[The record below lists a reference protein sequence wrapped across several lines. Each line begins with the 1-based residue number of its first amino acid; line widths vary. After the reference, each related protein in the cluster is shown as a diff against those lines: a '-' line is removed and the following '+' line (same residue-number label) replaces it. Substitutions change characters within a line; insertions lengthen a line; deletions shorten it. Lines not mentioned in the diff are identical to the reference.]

1 MNRSLKI
8 FVVENHADTLTYLCR
23 YLEQQGHAVR
33 SARDMQSALRVFP
46 EEPVDVLI
54 SDIGLPDGDGWELL
68 RNLEPKPFA
77 IAISGFGTGTDLR
90 KSQAAGYRE
99 HLIKPFLTEDLDAVL
114 EAAVRH
120 LGGSLSF

>member
-1 MNRSLKI
+1 MNPLKI
-8 FVVENHADTLTYLCR
+8 FVVENHQDTLIYLCR

-33 SARDMQSALRVFP
+33 SARDMQSALQVLP

-68 RNLEPKPFA
+68 RNLEPPPFA
-77 IAISGFGTGTDLR
+77 IAISGFGATGDQR
-90 KSQAAGYRE
+90 KSQAAGYRH

-114 EAAVRH
+114 LSAARE
-120 LGGSLSF
+120 LGRV